1 MLSAADKQDTVE
13 SSVCD
18 QKGPTSIDRVGCW
31 PQSDWY
37 QGRESFPSTDSVN
50 LYQPFTNG
58 HADDQAGNLFIGSV
72 ACGEPVSVIRYT
84 GSTWN
89 DSTPVDVTTQQKE
102 SCSESLFQT
111 DNKVPISTYDPA
123 LVVTSSE
130 RIDGQHCDVGL
141 PTNSWNLLPFAQC
154 RDTSALDS
162 IEVKRLLSA
171 GVTPLRNFSK
181 VLDHSLPAVL
191 NCQSSSAKLCS
202 AYQTSKGYAVSMA
215 GNCDGIPLVQASADS
230 SFASASGTLPFP
242 YQRAHYQQASIPN
255 NVNMHPM
262 PVGSFARPAD
272 NSVGACV
279 LQPLQST
286 LKGSD
291 GEPEETVFSNSL
303 PFEDQIRFRKRDYFG
318 MPVNLSVLSK
328 SDCTGQVIY
337 SITTSCSRS
346 MTKRKNKNPLAT
358 KFTVRNLKQL
368 LQCQEAALRTS
379 KYQVH
384 MDGSSVSGQP
394 AFILGNAN
402 GRKQASAIPLYP
414 AAAPIHVGSAESYDR
429 SFLQGVAASS
439 SIVSSPFAA
448 NSAERI
454 QQKSVRSIT
463 RSQRPRFFDFEMLE
477 IGHFVVNRTTSASV
491 CGNKLRLYFSRQ
503 QMIYDF
509 EWSSDALPLKQF
521 VAIVVRFGSIIG
533 MRFQGDSIIIAVCEP
548 PRCVLSSGKVSPIKR
563 HCDNSCDITNG
574 ELTNSSVHKI
584 TLCRAQAPVVQ
595 NLLLQHDREME
606 RLLFH
611 FQLGYGAVYD
621 HSGER
626 CSFADHWL
634 LSKEMQ
640 ENVSASAS
648 LAPMVCQENCNLDSE
663 APDKLEE
670 TALKPIASSD
680 SEGNSHF

>member
-1 MLSAADKQDTVE
+1 MLSAADKEDTVG

-18 QKGPTSIDRVGCW
+18 QKGPTTIDRASCW

-37 QGRESFPSTDSVN
+37 QGRESNPSTYSVS

-58 HADDQAGNLFIGSV
+58 RADDQTGNLFIGSV

-84 GSTWN
+84 GSKWN
-89 DSTPVDVTTQQKE
+89 DSAPIDAVTQQKE
-102 SCSESLFQT
+102 ICSESLFQT
-111 DNKVPISTYDPA
+111 DSRVPISACDPA
-123 LVVTSSE
+123 LVVAPSE
-130 RIDGQHCDVGL
+130 RADGQHCDVGL
-141 PTNSWNLLPFAQC
+141 PADSWNLLPFAQC
-154 RDTSALDS
+154 RDTSTLDS

-171 GVTPLRNFSK
+171 GVAPLRNFSK

-191 NCQSSSAKLCS
+191 NCQSSSARSCS
-202 AYQTSKGYAVSMA
+202 AYQTSKGYAVSTV
-215 GNCDGIPLVQASADS
+215 GSCGIPFAQVSADS
-230 SFASASGTLPFP
+230 SFANVSETLPFP
-242 YQRAHYQQASIPN
+242 HLRAHFQQVSMPS
-255 NVNMHPM
+255 NVNALPL
-262 PVGSFARPAD
+262 PAGSFSRSAD
-272 NSVGACV
+272 NSVGACL

-291 GEPEETVFSNSL
+291 GEHEEAVFSNSL

-384 MDGSSVSGQP
+384 MDGSSMSGQP

-402 GRKQASAIPLYP
+402 GRRQTSAIPLFP
-414 AAAPIHVGSAESYDR
+414 AAGPIHAASAESYDR

-439 SIVSSPFAA
+439 SLVGGPFTA
-448 NSAERI
+448 NSIEHI
-454 QQKSVRSIT
+454 EQKSAKSI
-463 RSQRPRFFDFEMLE
+463 RRPQRPRFFDFETLE
-477 IGHFVVNRTTSASV
+477 IGHFVVSRTTSASV
-491 CGNKLRLYFSRQ
+491 CGNKLRLYFSKQ

-509 EWSSDALPLKQF
+509 EWSNGALLLKQF

-533 MRFQGDSIIIAVCEP
+533 MRFQGDSIIIAVSEP
-548 PRCVLSSGKVSPIKR
+548 PRCVLSSGKSSPIKR
-563 HCDNSCDITNG
+563 HCDNNCDITNG
-574 ELTNSSVHKI
+574 ELTNSFVHKI
-584 TLCRAQAPVVQ
+584 TLCRAQALVVQ
-595 NLLLQHDREME
+595 NLLLQHDSEME

-621 HSGER
+621 HNGER

-634 LSKEMQ
+634 LNKEMQ
-640 ENVSASAS
+640 ENVTASAS
-648 LAPMVCQENCNLDSE
+648 LAPIVGQENCSLDSE
-663 APDKLEE
+663 APVKLEGI
-670 TALKPIASSD
+670 ALEPVASSD
-680 SEGNSHF
+680 PKGSSHF